1 MSLTATVESATTVR
15 LSWTAGAGKQDTFQY
30 RYQGSLVSANSAW
43 TSMMQT
49 TDTSVTLTNL
59 FPGELYTFEVSAVA
73 SDRVSVVR
81 TTMATVCKLVHIASP
96 DSSMISYYGVCFREE
111 MKKNLEICF
120 AKIWHRNLQS
130 FCIMTL

>member
-30 RYQGSLVSANSAW
+30 RYQGSLVSANTAW

-59 FPGELYTFEVSAVA
+59 FPGELYTFEGSAVA
-73 SDRVSVVR
+73 SDRVSAVR
-81 TTMATVCKLVHIASP
+81 TTMATVCKLVHIARP
-96 DSSMISYYGVCFREE
+96 NSSMISYYGVFQRSKEKE
-111 MKKNLEICF
+111 SGNL
-120 AKIWHRNLQS
+120 
-130 FCIMTL
+130 FC